1 MATHTPDEKLLL
13 KRAIDKARQADRNC
27 YPTATRFMAPEEA
40 AFVAA
45 APELYGYPFIT
56 DGGYPDA
63 ERRIFLFLPSYM
75 PVDTLP
81 EQVFPQEDQPLSFL
95 RIENTAGA
103 PLTHRDYLG
112 ALMALGIS
120 RDMTGDILIEDGSAT
135 LICLREILPFLLQNF
150 TKAGACT
157 LRLEEIQRAGFVP
170 PQPQGK
176 ELTGTVAALRLDA
189 LAALAFRLSREEIK
203 RCIAHGTLSCNH
215 RQAEKGDVLLQP
227 GDLLS
232 LRGHGRARLLSVGGE
247 SRKGRLFVTFF
258 VYL

>member
-1 MATHTPDEKLLL
+1 MDICEEEYPYPYSIAACDHGAAGDHYYSLLL
-13 KRAIDKARQADRNC
+13 RPIENQLQPDKT
-27 YPTATRFMAPEEA
+27 YFIFGGA
-40 AFVAA
+40 AHW
-45 APELYGYPFIT
+45 L
-56 DGGYPDA
+56 
-63 ERRIFLFLPSYM
+63 
-75 PVDTLP
+75 
-81 EQVFPQEDQPLSFL
+81 VFPSVF
-95 RIENTAGA
+95 
-103 PLTHRDYLG
+103 
-112 ALMALGIS
+112 
-120 RDMTGDILIEDGSAT
+120 DMLIEDGSAT